1 MCVCVCVWGGGR
13 DTGGE
18 REKRRQPSP
27 SSFPPP
33 FPTQLDQLATAL
45 ALPPKFLSPQA
56 PPADPARRGGGVI
69 QCTASDATLVALLA
83 ARARVRARELGGG
96 GAAGGDD
103 AASTSALYS
112 LDARLVIYTSDQA
125 HAAVAK
131 AAAVAGVHRVRLL
144 PTTRADAWALAP
156 GVLQTAMA
164 ADASAGLLPTL
175 VVATIGTT
183 STGAFDPVAE
193 LAAVAAAGG
202 AWLHVD
208 AAWAGVAALCPDL
221 RAGDSVACAQFTRG
235 AFARAWAGLA
245 SVDSIST
252 NMHKWGL
259 TNFDCSPLWL
269 ADASSARA
277 AFSPATVAS
286 FAPLASPTASLDL
299 KDLQVPLGRRF
310 RALKLWCVLRVAGLS
325 GLRAHIKTCIALA
338 DRAAAALAA
347 DTSRFRLAGPPSL
360 SLVCFKLVEAAPAG
374 ALAGVV
380 ARVNASGAAF
390 LVTTSVGGAPVGRIA
405 VGCPDTRAVHV
416 DGVVAALAAA
426 VDEERRVGG
435 W

>member
-1 MCVCVCVWGGGR
+1 M
-13 DTGGE
+13 
-18 REKRRQPSP
+18 
-27 SSFPPP
+27 
-33 FPTQLDQLATAL
+33 
-45 ALPPKFLSPQA
+45 
-56 PPADPARRGGGVI
+56 
-69 QCTASDATLVALLA
+69 
-83 ARARVRARELGGG
+83 RARELGGG
-96 GAAGGDD
+96 GAAGDGDE
-103 AASTSALYS
+103 ASIAALYT
-112 LDARLVIYTSDQA
+112 LDSRLVVYTSDQA

-144 PTTRADAWALAP
+144 PTTQEDEWALAP
-156 GVLQTAMA
+156 SVLQAAITA
-164 ADASAGLLPTL
+164 DVSAGFLPTL
-175 VVATIGTT
+175 IVATIGTT

-193 LAAVAAAGG
+193 LAAVAAAAG
-202 AWLHVD
+202 AWVHVD

-221 RAGDSVACAQFTRG
+221 RAADTP
-235 AFARAWAGLA
+235 FARAWAGLE
-245 SVDSIST
+245 SVDSVST
-252 NMHKWGL
+252 NAHKWGL
-259 TNFDCSPLWL
+259 TNFDCSILWMVEN
-269 ADASSARA
+269 AAARA

-310 RALKLWCVLRVAGLS
+310 RALKLWCVLRIAGLS

-347 DTSRFRLAGPPSL
+347 DTARFRLAGPPSL

-374 ALAGVV
+374 ALAAVV
-380 ARVNASGAAF
+380 ERVNASGAVF
-390 LVTTSVGGAPVGRIA
+390 LVTSIVGGAPVGRIA

-416 DGVVAALAAA
+416 DGVVGALAGA